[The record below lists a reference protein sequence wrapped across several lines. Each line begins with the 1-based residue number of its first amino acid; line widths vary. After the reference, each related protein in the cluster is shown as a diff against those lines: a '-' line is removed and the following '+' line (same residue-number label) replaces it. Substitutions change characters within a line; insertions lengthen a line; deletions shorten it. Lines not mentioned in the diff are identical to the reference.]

1 MADTQIPQKTLT
13 HSSHTV
19 IQEESK
25 GSFFSNIIAIIGF
38 IILVTIVIWGLVNLA
53 GVSRNWFAS
62 LFGSKS
68 AAAIEVTAPATTTSG
83 TPFTVSWKYNEPAK
97 GTYAFLY
104 QCRSGLQFQTAGPAG
119 TQNGIPCGA
128 AFTVAGTDKKF
139 SVTPVSIGTDAVAVP
154 LSIIFMPSSTS
165 TAQAQGSATT
175 TVVPAEVPVTPAPA
189 PAPAPDP
196 TPAPTPAPAPT
207 PVPVATPADLSVRIT
222 SVSTDAGGMTAVS
235 FDIANVGGTSSGTYY
250 FTAQLPT
257 AQGYSYTSPSQASLA
272 PSAHILNTLRFT
284 QAQSGTVSI
293 SVNASD
299 ADKSNNYASQSVSAP
314 YQYNNYNYQNTYY
327 NAQTGGPY
335 YTQPYQMYPYS
346 QYPYSQ
352 TAGYP
357 YSPYAQGYGGT
368 QYYQQQPYST
378 YYPYTY

>member
-19 IQEESK
+19 IQEEPK
-25 GSFFSNIIAIIGF
+25 ASFFSNIIAIIGF

-53 GVSRNWFAS
+53 GISREWFAS
-62 LFGSKS
+62 LFGSKK
-68 AAAIEVTAPATTTSG
+68 AAAIEVSAPATTTSG

-104 QCRSGLQFQTAGPAG
+104 QCRVGLQFKTSDEAGFS
-119 TQNGIPCGA
+119 NDIPCGA

-139 SVTPVSIGTDAVAVP
+139 SVTPLLMGDSAVAVP

-165 TAQAQGSATT
+165 TPQAQGSATT
-175 TVVPAEVPVTPAPA
+175 TVIPAEIPVAPTPTPEPAPQ
-189 PAPAPDP
+189 P
-196 TPAPTPAPAPT
+196 TPAPEPVPAPT
-207 PVPVATPADLSVRIT
+207 PQPVSTPADLSVRIT
-222 SVSTDAGGMTAVS
+222 SVSTDAAGVTAVS
-235 FDIANVGGTSSGTYY
+235 FDIANVGGTSSGTYS
-250 FTAQLPT
+250 FTANLPT
-257 AQGYSYTSPSQASLA
+257 QSGYTYASPTQASLA
-272 PSAHILNTLRFT
+272 PSSHVLNTLRFT
-284 QAQSGTVSI
+284 QAQSGVVSI
-293 SVNASD
+293 SLNASD
-299 ADKSNNYASQSVSAP
+299 ANKSNNYASQSVSAP
-314 YQYNNYNYQNTYY
+314 YYNNYNSSYNYQNTYY

-335 YTQPYQMYPYS
+335 YTQPYQM
-346 QYPYSQ
+346 YPYSQ

>member
-19 IQEESK
+19 IQEEPK
-25 GSFFSNIIAIIGF
+25 ASFFSNIIAIIGF

-53 GVSRNWFAS
+53 GISREWFAS
-62 LFGSKS
+62 LFGAKK
-68 AAAIEVTAPATTTSG
+68 AAAIEVSAPATTTSG

-104 QCRSGLQFQTAGPAG
+104 QCRVGLQFKTSDEAGFS
-119 TQNGIPCGA
+119 NDIPCGA

-139 SVTPVSIGTDAVAVP
+139 SVTPLLMGDSAVAVP

-165 TAQAQGSATT
+165 TPQAQGSATT
-175 TVVPAEVPVTPAPA
+175 TVIPADIPVAPTPTPEPAPQ
-189 PAPAPDP
+189 P
-196 TPAPTPAPAPT
+196 TPAPEPVPAPT
-207 PVPVATPADLSVRIT
+207 PQPVSTPADLSVRIT
-222 SVSTDAGGMTAVS
+222 SVSTDAAGPPAVS
-235 FDIANVGGTSSGTYY
+235 FDIANVGGTSSGTYS
-250 FTAQLPT
+250 FTANLPT
-257 AQGYSYTSPSQASLA
+257 QSGYTYASPTQASLA

-284 QAQSGTVSI
+284 QAQSGVVSI
-293 SVNASD
+293 SLNASD
-299 ADKSNNYASQSVSAP
+299 ANKSNNYASQSVSAP

>member
-19 IQEESK
+19 IQEEPK
-25 GSFFSNIIAIIGF
+25 TSFFSNIVAIIGF

-53 GVSRNWFAS
+53 GISREWFAS
-62 LFGSKS
+62 LFGSKK
-68 AAAIEVTAPATTTSG
+68 AAAIEVSAPATTTSG

-104 QCRSGLQFQTAGPAG
+104 QCRVGLQFKTSDEAGFS
-119 TQNGIPCGA
+119 NDIPCGA

-139 SVTPVSIGTDAVAVP
+139 SVTPLLMGDSAVAVP
-154 LSIIFMPSSTS
+154 LSIIFMPGSTS
-165 TAQAQGSATT
+165 TSQAQGSATT
-175 TVVPAEVPVTPAPA
+175 TVVPAQVPAPSTSSGQVSPTPTPEPVP
-189 PAPAPDP
+189 PAPTPTPEP
-196 TPAPTPAPAPT
+196 TPAPQS
-207 PVPVATPADLSVRIT
+207 VSTPADLSVRIT
-222 SVSTDAGGMTAVS
+222 SVSTDAADVTAVS
-235 FDIANVGGTSSGTYY
+235 FDIANVGGTSSGTYS
-250 FTAQLPT
+250 FTANLPT
-257 AQGYSYTSPSQASLA
+257 QSGYTYASPTQASLA
-272 PSAHILNTLRFT
+272 PGSHVLNTLRFT
-284 QAQSGTVSI
+284 QAQSGVVSV

-299 ADKSNNYASQSVSAP
+299 ANKSNNYASQSVNAP
-314 YQYNNYNYQNTYY
+314 YQYNSYNYNYQNTYY
-327 NAQTGGPY
+327 NAQTGGQY

-357 YSPYAQGYGGT
+357 Y
-368 QYYQQQPYST
+368 YYQQQPYST